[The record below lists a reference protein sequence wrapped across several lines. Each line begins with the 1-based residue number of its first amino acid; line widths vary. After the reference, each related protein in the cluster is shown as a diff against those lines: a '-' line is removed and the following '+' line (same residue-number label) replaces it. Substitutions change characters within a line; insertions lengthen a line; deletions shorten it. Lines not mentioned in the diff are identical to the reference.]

1 MATISQISVGD
12 TVSWSIDKTPD
23 PPSTVHGVITSIN
36 REEETANMRVWAIL
50 DDGTHEQT
58 DRTVTQP
65 VSKLR
70 VIKDFREEKQT
81 VSARVEQVLRDK
93 VEAHNEKDPTY
104 RATLR
109 MLEAV
114 FRRGV
119 GAYRTNPASV
129 RGNVRSADQW
139 AYARVNAFLTGLRT
153 GKFPRKPFDQDLL
166 PRNHPLSSKKG
177 YKGPYDDL
185 DFTIPQGA
193 KDEARK
199 ALEWVS
205 EFNRGGT
212 SVGRGTARYLINNS
226 KASPEKVRQIA
237 KYFPR
242 HEIDKRAEGYRPG
255 EDGYPS
261 NGRIAWALWGGNAG
275 QSWSNK
281 LVRGMNARD
290 DKANSAYELII
301 RKSRLKQIDKE
312 ERIKR
317 FQDTEIKDII
327 WKNYDTLLNNWDITL
342 GVEYFKLLKDQ
353 DRYIGE
359 FIKTNSLLVTGNL
372 AILNNLIDNQ
382 TKRWAADLYD
392 LYISMTT
399 DFGFNQIEIL
409 LPEQFKFTD
418 SELEQIERQRR
429 RKPRREVVAEGF
441 YPLRGRRG
449 VQVPIQEFRR
459 NRQAIDFVDN
469 RLNQV
474 LPGLAETTKTRLN
487 RDLRRSLT
495 EGTQLGLRGKD
506 LEDYIANGI
515 SESLG
520 KKRLGRASTI
530 ARTEGLAL
538 SQFGQDLAVSQTGLT
553 LEKEWVAQRDGVVRD
568 SHRLADGQRVQ
579 KNGFFNVG
587 GYNMKYPADSSGGAP
602 GKEIINCRCSLI
614 YHEVL

>member
-1 MATISQISVGD
+1 MATLSEISVGD
-12 TVSWSIDKTPD
+12 AVSWSIDKTPD
-23 PPSTVHGVITSIN
+23 PPSTVHGIITSIN
-36 REEETANMRVWAIL
+36 TQEETANMRVWAIL
-50 DDGTHEQT
+50 EDGTHEQT

-70 VIKDFREEKQT
+70 VIKDFREEKQL
-81 VSARVEQVLRDK
+81 SSRVEKTLRGY
-93 VEAHNEKDPTY
+93 VQEHNDKDPKY
-104 RATLR
+104 RVTIGMLR
-109 MLEAV
+109 QV

-139 AYARVNAFLTGLRT
+139 AFARCRAFLTALRT
-153 GKFPRKPFDQDLL
+153 GKFPRSPFDTDLL
-166 PRNHPLSSKKG
+166 PSNHPNSSKKE

-199 ALEWVS
+199 ALDWVA
-205 EFNRGGT
+205 EYNRGGT
-212 SVGRGTARYLINNS
+212 SVGRGTARYLLSNS
-226 KASPEKVRQIA
+226 KASAEKVRQIA
-237 KYFPR
+237 RYFPR
-242 HEIDKRAEGYRPG
+242 HEVDKRAEGYRPG

-275 QSWSNK
+275 RSWANK

-290 DKANSAYELII
+290 EKANSAYELII
-301 RKSRLKQIDKE
+301 RKSRIKQIEKS
-312 ERIKR
+312 ERVKR
-317 FQDTEIKDII
+317 FQSEEVKQLL
-327 WKNYDTLLNNWDITL
+327 WKNYDNLLSNWDVTL
-342 GVEYFKLLKDQ
+342 GIEYFKLLKDQ
-353 DRYIGE
+353 DRYINE
-359 FIKTNSLLVTGNL
+359 FIKTNSLLNTGNL
-372 AILNNLIDNQ
+372 VVLNNLIDNQ
-382 TKRWAADLYD
+382 TKRWSADLYD
-392 LYISMTT
+392 LYISMAT

-409 LPEQFKFTD
+409 LPEEFKFTD

-429 RKPRREVVAEGF
+429 RKPRQEVITEGF

-449 VQVPIQEFRR
+449 VQIPIQDFRR
-459 NRQAIDFVDN
+459 NRQAIDFVN
-469 RLNQV
+469 RRLDQV
-474 LPGLAETTKTRLN
+474 LPGLAETTKSRVN
-487 RDLRRSLT
+487 RDLRNSLT
-495 EGTQLGLRGKD
+495 EATNLGLRGKD
-506 LEDYIANGI
+506 LEDYVANGI
-515 SESLG
+515 SDSLG

-587 GYNMKYPADSSGGAP
+587 GYNMLYPADSSGGAP
-602 GKEIINCRCSLI
+602 AGEIINCRCSLI

>member
-1 MATISQISVGD
+1 MASLSELSVGD

-36 REEETANMRVWAIL
+36 SEEETANMRVWAIL
-50 DDGTHEQT
+50 EDGTHEIT

-70 VIKDFREEKQT
+70 IIKDFREEKQT

-93 VEAHNEKDPTY
+93 VEEHNDKDPRY

-114 FRRGV
+114 FRRGI
-119 GAYRTNPASV
+119 GAYRTNPGSV

-139 AYARVNAFLTGLRT
+139 AYARVNAFLTALRT
-153 GKFPRKPFDQDLL
+153 GKFPRSAFDQDLL
-166 PRNHPLSSKKG
+166 PRNHPLSSKKE

-185 DFTIPQGA
+185 DFTIPKGA
-193 KDEARK
+193 KEEAKRG
-199 ALEWVS
+199 LEWRK
-205 EFNRGGT
+205 EFGRGGT
-212 SVGRGTARYLINNS
+212 SVGINSARYILNNS
-226 KASPEKVRQIA
+226 TAGPEKVRHIA

-242 HEIDKRAEGYRPG
+242 HEIDKTAEGYKPG

-261 NGRIAWALWGGNAG
+261 NGRIAWALWGGDAG
-275 QSWSNK
+275 RNWSQK
-281 LVRGMNARD
+281 LVRAMNARD
-290 DKANSAYELII
+290 EKANSAYELII

-317 FQDTEIKDII
+317 FQDPEIKDII
-327 WKNYDTLLNNWDITL
+327 WKNYDRLLTNWDITL
-342 GVEYFKLLKDQ
+342 GVEYFKLLKEQDQ
-353 DRYIGE
+353 FIDE
-359 FIKTNSLLVTGNL
+359 FIKENSLVTPGNL
-372 AILNNLIDNQ
+372 IILNNLIDNQ
-382 TKRWAADLYD
+382 TKRWSADLYD

-409 LPEQFKFTD
+409 LPEEFKFTE

-429 RKPRREVVAEGF
+429 RKPRQEVIAEGF

-449 VQVPIQEFRR
+449 VQIPIQEFRR
-459 NRQAIDFVDN
+459 NSQAIDFVN
-469 RLNQV
+469 RRLDQV
-474 LPGLAETTKTRLN
+474 LPDLATTTKTRLN

-495 EGTQLGLRGKD
+495 EATNLGLRGQD
-506 LEDYIANGI
+506 LQDYVANGI
-515 SESLG
+515 SDALG

-538 SQFGQDLAVSQTGLT
+538 SQFGQDLAVSQTNLI
-553 LEKEWVAQRDGVVRD
+553 LEKEWISQRDGVVRD
-568 SHRLADGQRVQ
+568 THRLADGQRVQ
-579 KNGFFNVG
+579 KNGYFNVG
-587 GYNMKYPADSSGGAP
+587 GYNMLYPADSSGGAP
-602 GKEIINCRCSLI
+602 GKEIINCRCSII
-614 YHEVL
+614 YHEVV